1 MRYYE
6 TLYIVNP
13 NFEDKKVETII
24 SEVGVELQ
32 KTNSKPINH
41 HVWGKKRLAYPIQKQ
56 KYGTF
61 ILIQYS
67 GGDTGSMVEFD
78 TWMKLNTSILRHLT
92 TRLEVEPPK
101 IEAPVFE
108 KTGDKTKE
116 QEKDKSTPA
125 KEDATESEEKLED
138 ASVDV
143 GKEEAQEAT
152 EESPSDDVIEPE
164 DAKDETPEEAEESVE
179 TEKESK

>member
-32 KTNSKPINH
+32 KTKSKTINH

-61 ILIQYS
+61 ILMQYA
-67 GGDTGSMVEFD
+67 GGETGAMAEFD
-78 TWMKLNTSILRHLT
+78 TWLKLNTSVLRHLT

-101 IEAPVFE
+101 IDAPVFE
-108 KTGDKTKE
+108 KTEGK
-116 QEKDKSTPA
+116 
-125 KEDATESEEKLED
+125 ATEKEEEK
-138 ASVDV
+138 
-143 GKEEAQEAT
+143 
-152 EESPSDDVIEPE
+152 PI
-164 DAKDETPEEAEESVE
+164 PEETVE
-179 TEKESK
+179 TETTPDEVESSDNDVEDVVEEEKETSEETVETEEVPDETTESDDTEKETE

>member
-13 NFEDKKVETII
+13 NFEDKRVETII

-32 KTNSKPINH
+32 KTNSKTINH

-61 ILIQYS
+61 ILMQYA
-67 GGDTGSMVEFD
+67 GGETGSMAEFD
-78 TWMKLNTSILRHLT
+78 TWLKLNTSVLRHLT

-101 IEAPVFE
+101 IDAPVFE
-108 KTGDKTKE
+108 KTEEKATEKPTLETEETVETKE
-116 QEKDKSTPA
+116 A
-125 KEDATESEEKLED
+125 
-138 ASVDV
+138 
-143 GKEEAQEAT
+143 
-152 EESPSDDVIEPE
+152 
-164 DAKDETPEEAEESVE
+164 PEEAPESSEDESIDDDVQEVVAEEKETSEETVE
-179 TEKESK
+179 TEEAPEEVTESDDTEKETE